1 MFNLPLFICWEKKR
15 SSECIL
21 TAFGWSTGET
31 IFTLYHMT
39 ELYLKIYKFV
49 CLYIHIPIFYILKA
63 DNKVLKLILLNLS
76 CLSLYHYLKN
86 TLSSRSK
93 YLSILEWGNLG
104 WFYDSLWYVNTINW
118 GRLTI
123 KCEGFHSFSNS
134 TINCV
139 FLWQSVLFSLK

>member
-31 IFTLYHMT
+31 IFTLYRMT
-39 ELYLKIYKFV
+39 ELYLKIHKFV

-104 WFYDSLWYVNTINW
+104 WFYDSLWYVNTNQLGETHNKMWRIPLISKFN
-118 GRLTI
+118 
-123 KCEGFHSFSNS
+123 
-134 TINCV
+134 NCV